1 MTAQT
6 RPPSNAP
13 DPLGLAKAREMQ
25 ERRRPAEVILQGSRA
40 PGLQGHR
47 RPPPRLR
54 RCPHACLPRPGRSIR
69 ADEILR

>member
-40 PGLQGHR
+40 ISDHR
-47 RPPPRLR
+47 HDSGVALMLV
-54 RCPHACLPRPGRSIR
+54 CPDLA
-69 ADEILR
+69 AV

>member
-40 PGLQGHR
+40 IATTATTPAL
-47 RPPPRLR
+47 PS
-54 RCPHACLPRPGRSIR
+54 CLSAQTWPQYKSG
-69 ADEILR
+69 